1 MRPPR
6 RPGIPVAAVWAAF
19 PVLVTQ
25 GLRVRRTVLRLPDA
39 DGLIGEVAGSGE
51 PLRLVV
57 VGDSVAAGVGVDHHR
72 ETLTGELARLL
83 AVTGGHAV
91 TWEVIAKTGAT
102 AGEVAALVRDRPEV
116 AAADVLLLSVG
127 VNDAKNLH
135 GDRRWR
141 TELGDLLDGL
151 RRTAPGAQLILLGL
165 PPMEAFPSLPWPL
178 SAILGARARRVDAI
192 ARDLVAARPDVRR
205 VELELPTEPA
215 LFARDGFHPSAV
227 VHAHLAEAALA
238 LISP

>member
-1 MRPPR
+1 
-6 RPGIPVAAVWAAF
+6 VAVWAAF
-19 PVLVTQ
+19 PVLLTQ

-39 DGLIGEVAGSGE
+39 DGLIGEVAGPGM

-83 AVTGGHAV
+83 AVTGGRAV
-91 TWEVIAKTGAT
+91 SWEVIAQTGAT

-116 AAADVLLLSVG
+116 EAADVVLLSVG

-141 TELGDLLDGL
+141 VELGDLIDGL
-151 RRTAPGAQLILLGL
+151 RRTAPDAQLIVLGL
-165 PPMEAFPSLPWPL
+165 PPMEVFPSLPWPL

-192 ARDLVAARPDVRR
+192 ARDVVAARPDVRR
-205 VELELPTEPA
+205 VELELPTDPA

-238 LISP
+238 LIAR

>member
-1 MRPPR
+1 MRALG

-19 PVLVTQ
+19 PVLLTQ
-25 GLRVRRTVLRLPDA
+25 GLNVRRTVLRLPDA
-39 DGLIGEVAGSGE
+39 DGLTGEVAGPGE

-72 ETLTGELARLL
+72 ETLSGELARLL
-83 AVTGGHAV
+83 AVASGRAV
-91 TWEVIAKTGAT
+91 AWQVIAKTGAT
-102 AGEVAALVRDRPEV
+102 AGEVAALVLDRPEV

-127 VNDAKNLH
+127 VNDTKNLH

-141 TELGDLLDGL
+141 ADLGDLLDGL
-151 RRTAPGAQLILLGL
+151 RRTAPEAKLIVLGL
-165 PPMEAFPSLPWPL
+165 PPMEVFPSLPWPL
-178 SAILGARARRVDAI
+178 STILGARSRRVDAI
-192 ARDLVAARPDVRR
+192 AREVIAARPDVRR
-205 VELELPTEPA
+205 VELELPTDPT

-238 LISP
+238 LLA

>member
-1 MRPPR
+1 MRAFR

-19 PVLVTQ
+19 PVLLTQ

-39 DGLIGEVAGSGE
+39 DGRTGAVDGPGR

-91 TWEVIAKTGAT
+91 SWEVVAKTGAT
-102 AGEVAALVRDRPEV
+102 AGEVAALVRGRPEV

-127 VNDAKNLH
+127 VNDTKNLH

-141 TELGDLLDGL
+141 VELGDLLDSL
-151 RRTAPGAQLILLGL
+151 ARTAPKAQLIVLGL
-165 PPMEAFPSLPWPL
+165 PPMEVFPSLPWPL
-178 SAILGARARRVDAI
+178 SAILGARARRVDAL
-192 ARDLVAARPDVRR
+192 AREVVAARPDVRR
-205 VELELPTEPA
+205 IELELPADPT

-238 LISP
+238 LLS